1 MSQSGGF
8 SSTALRLSEEKCR
21 DFWQK
26 YELLFPV
33 GTGTVSCVF
42 RTLSVFVWQPRQAS
56 KHLEGTY
63 GVVYKARNRD
73 NGRLVAIKQSKK
85 QPGASREERE
95 AKAAEQKAREA
106 QAAAEDDFKKAQQ
119 EVERAQAKAEQ
130 SQKEKKLASEQES
143 IKRQALADAQR
154 AWEEIERKTNQTQE
168 GHIKET
174 GLKDNINKNNRY
186 DKLHICHIMFKQI

>member
-95 AKAAEQKAREA
+95 GISPTTIREIMVFSFTPSKTVRFPCNCCFH
-106 QAAAEDDFKKAQQ
+106 DYRRDGF
-119 EVERAQAKAEQ
+119 
-130 SQKEKKLASEQES
+130 
-143 IKRQALADAQR
+143 
-154 AWEEIERKTNQTQE
+154 EIISFNVPS
-168 GHIKET
+168 
-174 GLKDNINKNNRY
+174 Y
-186 DKLHICHIMFKQI
+186 